1 MIQNKPLLLRALAGA
16 LICIPVYA
24 SAGNASYYNTS
35 TEAKVFPW
43 KKNKKKE
50 TTEEV
55 SKTDFEKIASES
67 NLVSRGMFNVY
78 AQDGKYYF
86 EIPVSLLQ
94 RDMLVVNK
102 LQRVP
107 FELNDAGVNRG
118 TNYETQM
125 IRFEWNKEEKKIRV
139 RQSRP
144 LPESPENDAITRSV
158 RDNFISPLIADF
170 KLEACNADSTS
181 VIIQINDIYDG
192 SETSINNVFDN
203 INLGT
208 SAVKDLSRIM
218 SIKAF
223 PNNIVATSEL
233 TTKVREGMSAVNV
246 TVEVSSSLV
255 LLPEKPMMGR
265 LDDPKV
271 GYFTKDLLYFSDS
284 QQKTE
289 EKKYIT
295 RWRLEPKPENREAYL
310 RGELVEPEK
319 PIVFYIENS
328 TPYRWRKYIKQGIED
343 WQVAFERAGFKNAII
358 AKELPPEKPIV
369 FYIENSTPYRWRK
382 YIKQGIEDWQV
393 AFERAGFKNAIIAK
407 ELPDSIAANA
417 DDINYSVVTYA
428 ASSKANAMGP
438 SILDPRSGE
447 ILEADIMWWHNVI
460 SMVQEWITVQ
470 TGAIDPKARGTKLPD
485 EMMGDAIR
493 FVACHEVGHS
503 LGLRHN
509 MMGSWTFPTDSLR
522 SKSFTDKMNSTAS
535 SIMDYARYNY
545 VAQPG
550 DGVTAVSPH
559 IGPYDIFAIEYGY
572 RWYGLPTPEAEKD
585 VLYDFLN
592 KHNGRLYKYSE
603 AQDPRSAVDPR
614 AQNEDLG
621 DDPVRSS
628 ELGIA
633 NLKRIVPEIIKWTTT
648 GEKGQ
653 TYEEASRLYYAVI
666 TQWNNYLYHVMA
678 NIGGIY
684 IENTTVGDGV
694 KTYTYVEK
702 EKQEAS
708 LDFLLN
714 EVLCYPRWLFD
725 TEISDYTFLLRKNPT
740 GVIEYA
746 PSQILKNTQGYIFWD
761 LLSNDRLMRMLE
773 NELKNG
779 KKAFTVVEMMDK
791 MHNSIFATTIKGGT
805 PDVMERNLQKGF
817 LDALITAAAESEG
830 VKINKQLTATSG
842 NPYLF
847 HHTPWCS
854 HNEFAIE
861 QAERM
866 GARRELSFYGGQVN
880 RISDAISV
888 KRGELLRI
896 KKLLESR
903 RNTSDTAARYHY
915 DDMILRI
922 NTALG
927 LKD

>member
-24 SAGNASYYNTS
+24 SAGNASYYNAS

-208 SAVKDLSRIM
+208 SAIKDLSRIM

-295 RWRLEPKPENREAYL
+295 RWRLEPKPEDREAYL
-310 RGELVEPEK
+310 RGELVE
-319 PIVFYIENS
+319 
-328 TPYRWRKYIKQGIED
+328 
-343 WQVAFERAGFKNAII
+343 
-358 AKELPPEKPIV
+358 PEKPIV

-628 ELGIA
+628 KLGIA

-854 HNEFAIE
+854 HDEFAIE

-903 RNTSDTAARYHY
+903 RNTSDTATRYHY

>member
-24 SAGNASYYNTS
+24 SAGNASYYNAS

-208 SAVKDLSRIM
+208 SAIKDLSRIM

-310 RGELVEPEK
+310 RGELVE
-319 PIVFYIENS
+319 
-328 TPYRWRKYIKQGIED
+328 
-343 WQVAFERAGFKNAII
+343 
-358 AKELPPEKPIV
+358 PEKPIV

-854 HNEFAIE
+854 HDEFAIE

>member
-24 SAGNASYYNTS
+24 SAGNASYYNAS

-208 SAVKDLSRIM
+208 SAIKDLSRIM

-295 RWRLEPKPENREAYL
+295 RWRLEPKPEDREAYL
-310 RGELVEPEK
+310 RGELVE
-319 PIVFYIENS
+319 
-328 TPYRWRKYIKQGIED
+328 
-343 WQVAFERAGFKNAII
+343 
-358 AKELPPEKPIV
+358 PEKPIV

-854 HNEFAIE
+854 HDEFAIE

-896 KKLLESR
+896 KKLLDSR

>member
-24 SAGNASYYNTS
+24 SAGNASYYNAS

-170 KLEACNADSTS
+170 KLEACNTDSTA

-208 SAVKDLSRIM
+208 SAIKDLSRIM

-295 RWRLEPKPENREAYL
+295 RWRLEPKLEDREAYL
-310 RGELVEPEK
+310 RGELVE
-319 PIVFYIENS
+319 
-328 TPYRWRKYIKQGIED
+328 
-343 WQVAFERAGFKNAII
+343 
-358 AKELPPEKPIV
+358 PEKPIV

-854 HNEFAIE
+854 HDEFAIE

>member
-24 SAGNASYYNTS
+24 SAGNASYYNAS

-208 SAVKDLSRIM
+208 SAIKDLSRIM

-295 RWRLEPKPENREAYL
+295 RWRLEPKPEDREAYL
-310 RGELVEPEK
+310 RGELVE
-319 PIVFYIENS
+319 
-328 TPYRWRKYIKQGIED
+328 
-343 WQVAFERAGFKNAII
+343 
-358 AKELPPEKPIV
+358 PEKPIV

-621 DDPVRSS
+621 DDSVRSS

-740 GVIEYA
+740 RVIEYA

-854 HNEFAIE
+854 HDEFAIE

-903 RNTSDTAARYHY
+903 RNTSDTATRYHY

>member
-24 SAGNASYYNTS
+24 SAGNASYYNAS

-208 SAVKDLSRIM
+208 SAIKDLSRIM

-295 RWRLEPKPENREAYL
+295 RWRLEPKPEDREAYL

-343 WQVAFERAGFKNAII
+343 WQVAFK
-358 AKELPPEKPIV
+358 
-369 FYIENSTPYRWRK
+369 
-382 YIKQGIEDWQV
+382 
-393 AFERAGFKNAIIAK
+393 RAGFKNAIIAK

-854 HNEFAIE
+854 HDEFAIE

>member
-24 SAGNASYYNTS
+24 SAGNASYYNAS

-170 KLEACNADSTS
+170 KLEACNADSTA

-208 SAVKDLSRIM
+208 SAIKDLSRIM

-295 RWRLEPKPENREAYL
+295 RWRLEPKPEDREAYL

-358 AKELPPEKPIV
+358 AKELP
-369 FYIENSTPYRWRK
+369 
-382 YIKQGIEDWQV
+382 
-393 AFERAGFKNAIIAK
+393 
-407 ELPDSIAANA
+407 DSIATNA

>member
-358 AKELPPEKPIV
+358 AKELP
-369 FYIENSTPYRWRK
+369 
-382 YIKQGIEDWQV
+382 
-393 AFERAGFKNAIIAK
+393 
-407 ELPDSIAANA
+407 DSIAANA

-460 SMVQEWITVQ
+460 SQEWITVQ

>member
-271 GYFTKDLLYFSDS
+271 GYFTKNLLYFSDS

-358 AKELPPEKPIV
+358 AKELP
-369 FYIENSTPYRWRK
+369 
-382 YIKQGIEDWQV
+382 
-393 AFERAGFKNAIIAK
+393 
-407 ELPDSIAANA
+407 DSIAVNA

>member
-1 MIQNKPLLLRALAGA
+1 MTLNRILWTTVLVGATLAMPL
-16 LICIPVYA
+16 
-24 SAGNASYYNTS
+24 NASLNYNEEYHVLETPGL
-35 TEAKVFPW
+35 F
-43 KKNKKKE
+43 KKKKVE
-50 TTEEV
+50 KDTASV
-55 SKTDFEKIASES
+55 KSDYEKIASES
-67 NLVSRGMFNVY
+67 HLQGRGMFNVY
-78 AQDGKYYF
+78 KQDSKYFF
-86 EIPVSLLQ
+86 EIPVALLE

-107 FELNDAGVNRG
+107 LELNDAGVNRG

-125 IRFEWNKEEKKIRV
+125 VRFEWDKAAKKILV
-139 RQSRP
+139 RQMRP
-144 LPESPENDAITRSV
+144 MPESPKQDAITRSV
-158 RDNFISPLIADF
+158 QNNFISPLIADF
-170 KLEACNADSTS
+170 KIEACHPDSTS
-181 VIIQINDIYDG
+181 VLIQVNDIYDG

-208 SAVKDLSRIM
+208 SAVKGLSRIR

-223 PNNIVATSEL
+223 PNNVVATSEL
-233 TTKVREGMSAVNV
+233 TTKVHEGMSSVNV

-255 LLPEKPMMGR
+255 LLPEQPMMGR
-265 LDDPKV
+265 LDNPKV
-271 GYFTKDLLYFSDS
+271 GYFTKDLLYFSDA

-295 RWRLEPKPENREAYL
+295 RWRLEPKPEDREAYL
-310 RGELVEPEK
+310 RGELVEPAK
-319 PIVFYIENS
+319 PIVFYIEDA

-358 AKELPPEKPIV
+358 AK
-369 FYIENSTPYRWRK
+369 
-382 YIKQGIEDWQV
+382 D
-393 AFERAGFKNAIIAK
+393 
-407 ELPDSIAANA
+407 LPDSIAADT
-417 DDINYSVVTYA
+417 DDINYSVLTYA

-470 TGAIDPKARGTKLPD
+470 TGAINSEARGIKLPD
-485 EMMGDAIR
+485 DMMGDAIR

-522 SKSFTDKMNSTAS
+522 SKTFTDKMNSTAS

-559 IGPYDIFAIEYGY
+559 IGPYDMFAIEYGY

-585 VLYDFLN
+585 VLYDFLSR
-592 KHNGRLYKYSE
+592 HTDRLYKYSE
-603 AQDPRSAVDPR
+603 AQDPRAAVDPR

-628 ELGIA
+628 QLGIA
-633 NLKRIVPEIIKWTTT
+633 NLKRIVPQIIQWTTT

-666 TQWNNYLYHVMA
+666 MQWNNYLYHVMA

-694 KTYTYVEK
+694 KTYTFVEK
-702 EKQEAS
+702 EKQEAA
-708 LDFLLN
+708 LDFLLD

-725 TEISDYTFLLRKNPT
+725 TDISDYTFLLRKNPN

-746 PSQILKNTQGYIFWD
+746 PNQILKNTQGYIFWD

-779 KKAFTVVEMMDK
+779 KKAFTVVELMDK
-791 MHNSIFATTIKGGT
+791 MHKSIFATTIKGGT

-830 VKINKQLTATSG
+830 VKINKHLVTSG
-842 NPYLF
+842 NPYLL
-847 HHTPWCS
+847 HDHPRCS
-854 HNEFAIE
+854 CDEFTFE
-861 QAERM
+861 HAERM
-866 GARRELSFYGGQVN
+866 GAKRELSFYGGQVN

-896 KKLLESR
+896 KQLLEAR
-903 RNTSDTAARYHY
+903 RNGADTATRYHY

-927 LKD
+927 L

>member
-1 MIQNKPLLLRALAGA
+1 MIQNKSLLLRALAGA

-24 SAGNASYYNTS
+24 SAGNASYYNAS

-170 KLEACNADSTS
+170 KLEACNADSTA

-208 SAVKDLSRIM
+208 SAIKDLSRIM

-295 RWRLEPKPENREAYL
+295 RWRLEPKPEDREAYL
-310 RGELVEPEK
+310 RGELVE
-319 PIVFYIENS
+319 S
-328 TPYRWRKYIKQGIED
+328 
-343 WQVAFERAGFKNAII
+343 
-358 AKELPPEKPIV
+358 EKPIV

>member
-24 SAGNASYYNTS
+24 SAGNASYYNAS

-170 KLEACNADSTS
+170 KLEACNTDSTA

-208 SAVKDLSRIM
+208 SAIKDLSRIM

-295 RWRLEPKPENREAYL
+295 RWRLEPKPEDREAYL
-310 RGELVEPEK
+310 RGELVE
-319 PIVFYIENS
+319 
-328 TPYRWRKYIKQGIED
+328 
-343 WQVAFERAGFKNAII
+343 
-358 AKELPPEKPIV
+358 PEKPIV

-791 MHNSIFATTIKGGT
+791 MHNSIFATTVKGGT

-830 VKINKQLTATSG
+830 VKINKQLTTTSG

-854 HNEFAIE
+854 HDEFAIE

>member
-24 SAGNASYYNTS
+24 SAGNASYYNAS

-170 KLEACNADSTS
+170 KLEACNADSTA

-208 SAVKDLSRIM
+208 SAIKDLSRIM

-295 RWRLEPKPENREAYL
+295 RWRLEPKPEDREAYL

-358 AKELPPEKPIV
+358 
-369 FYIENSTPYRWRK
+369 S
-382 YIKQGIEDWQV
+382 
-393 AFERAGFKNAIIAK
+393 K

-791 MHNSIFATTIKGGT
+791 MHNSIFATIIKGGT

-854 HNEFAIE
+854 HDEFAIE

>member
-24 SAGNASYYNTS
+24 SAGNASYYNAS

-170 KLEACNADSTS
+170 KLEACNADSTA

-310 RGELVEPEK
+310 RGELVE
-319 PIVFYIENS
+319 
-328 TPYRWRKYIKQGIED
+328 
-343 WQVAFERAGFKNAII
+343 
-358 AKELPPEKPIV
+358 PEKPIV

-830 VKINKQLTATSG
+830 VKINKQLTTTSG

-854 HNEFAIE
+854 HDEFAIE

-866 GARRELSFYGGQVN
+866 GARRELSFYSGQVN

>member
-24 SAGNASYYNTS
+24 SAGNASYYNAS

-208 SAVKDLSRIM
+208 SAIKDLSRIM

-295 RWRLEPKPENREAYL
+295 RWRLEPKPEDREAYL
-310 RGELVEPEK
+310 RGELVE
-319 PIVFYIENS
+319 
-328 TPYRWRKYIKQGIED
+328 
-343 WQVAFERAGFKNAII
+343 
-358 AKELPPEKPIV
+358 PEKPIV

>member
-1 MIQNKPLLLRALAGA
+1 MIQNKPLQLRALAGA

-144 LPESPENDAITRSV
+144 LPESPKNDAITRSV

-310 RGELVEPEK
+310 RGELVE
-319 PIVFYIENS
+319 
-328 TPYRWRKYIKQGIED
+328 
-343 WQVAFERAGFKNAII
+343 
-358 AKELPPEKPIV
+358 PEKPIV

>member
-1 MIQNKPLLLRALAGA
+1 MQNKPLLLRALAGA

-24 SAGNASYYNTS
+24 SAGNASYYNAS

-170 KLEACNADSTS
+170 KLEACNADSTA

-246 TVEVSSSLV
+246 TVEISSSLV

-295 RWRLEPKPENREAYL
+295 RWRLEPKPEDREAYL
-310 RGELVEPEK
+310 RGELVE
-319 PIVFYIENS
+319 
-328 TPYRWRKYIKQGIED
+328 
-343 WQVAFERAGFKNAII
+343 
-358 AKELPPEKPIV
+358 PEKPIV

-854 HNEFAIE
+854 HDEFAIE

>member
-24 SAGNASYYNTS
+24 SAGNASYYNAS

-170 KLEACNADSTS
+170 KLEACNTDSTA

-208 SAVKDLSRIM
+208 SAIKDLSRIM

-295 RWRLEPKPENREAYL
+295 RWRLEPKPEDREAYL

-343 WQVAFERAGFKNAII
+343 WQI
-358 AKELPPEKPIV
+358 
-369 FYIENSTPYRWRK
+369 
-382 YIKQGIEDWQV
+382 

-854 HNEFAIE
+854 HDEFAIE

>member
-86 EIPVSLLQ
+86 EIPASLLQ

-218 SIKAF
+218 SIKAL

-358 AKELPPEKPIV
+358 AKELP
-369 FYIENSTPYRWRK
+369 
-382 YIKQGIEDWQV
+382 
-393 AFERAGFKNAIIAK
+393 
-407 ELPDSIAANA
+407 DSIAENA

>member
-1 MIQNKPLLLRALAGA
+1 MIQNTPLLLRALAGA

-310 RGELVEPEK
+310 RGELVE
-319 PIVFYIENS
+319 
-328 TPYRWRKYIKQGIED
+328 
-343 WQVAFERAGFKNAII
+343 
-358 AKELPPEKPIV
+358 PEKPIV

>member
-1 MIQNKPLLLRALAGA
+1 MIQNKPLLLRALAGT

-310 RGELVEPEK
+310 RGELVE
-319 PIVFYIENS
+319 
-328 TPYRWRKYIKQGIED
+328 
-343 WQVAFERAGFKNAII
+343 
-358 AKELPPEKPIV
+358 PEKPIV

>member
-24 SAGNASYYNTS
+24 SAGNASYYNAS

-208 SAVKDLSRIM
+208 SAIKDLSRIM

-295 RWRLEPKPENREAYL
+295 RWRLEPKPEDREAYL
-310 RGELVEPEK
+310 RGELVE
-319 PIVFYIENS
+319 
-328 TPYRWRKYIKQGIED
+328 
-343 WQVAFERAGFKNAII
+343 
-358 AKELPPEKPIV
+358 PEKPIV

-592 KHNGRLYKYSE
+592 EHNGRLYKYSE

-791 MHNSIFATTIKGGT
+791 IHNSIFATTIKGGA

-854 HNEFAIE
+854 HDEFAIE

>member
-24 SAGNASYYNTS
+24 SAGNASYYNAS

-67 NLVSRGMFNVY
+67 NLISRGMFNVY

-170 KLEACNADSTS
+170 KLEACNADSTA

-208 SAVKDLSRIM
+208 SAIKDLSRIM

-295 RWRLEPKPENREAYL
+295 RWRLEPKPEDREAYL
-310 RGELVEPEK
+310 RGELVE
-319 PIVFYIENS
+319 
-328 TPYRWRKYIKQGIED
+328 
-343 WQVAFERAGFKNAII
+343 
-358 AKELPPEKPIV
+358 PEKPIV

>member
-218 SIKAF
+218 SIKAL

-358 AKELPPEKPIV
+358 AKELP
-369 FYIENSTPYRWRK
+369 
-382 YIKQGIEDWQV
+382 
-393 AFERAGFKNAIIAK
+393 
-407 ELPDSIAANA
+407 DSIAENA

>member
-24 SAGNASYYNTS
+24 SAGNASYYNAS

-67 NLVSRGMFNVY
+67 NLISRGMFNVY

-170 KLEACNADSTS
+170 KLEACNADSTA

-208 SAVKDLSRIM
+208 SAIKDLSRIM

-295 RWRLEPKPENREAYL
+295 RWRLEPKPEDREAYL
-310 RGELVEPEK
+310 RGELVE
-319 PIVFYIENS
+319 
-328 TPYRWRKYIKQGIED
+328 
-343 WQVAFERAGFKNAII
+343 
-358 AKELPPEKPIV
+358 PEKPIV

-830 VKINKQLTATSG
+830 VKINKQLTTTSG

-854 HNEFAIE
+854 HDEFAIE

>member
-24 SAGNASYYNTS
+24 SAGNTSYYNAS

-170 KLEACNADSTS
+170 KLEACNADSTA

-208 SAVKDLSRIM
+208 SAIKDLSRIM

-255 LLPEKPMMGR
+255 LLSEKPMMGR

-295 RWRLEPKPENREAYL
+295 RWRLEPKPEDREAYL
-310 RGELVEPEK
+310 RGELVE
-319 PIVFYIENS
+319 
-328 TPYRWRKYIKQGIED
+328 
-343 WQVAFERAGFKNAII
+343 
-358 AKELPPEKPIV
+358 PEKPIV

-854 HNEFAIE
+854 HDEFAIE

>member
-24 SAGNASYYNTS
+24 SAGNASYYNAS

-170 KLEACNADSTS
+170 KLEACNADSTA

-208 SAVKDLSRIM
+208 SAIKDLSRIM

-295 RWRLEPKPENREAYL
+295 RWRLEPKPEDREAYL
-310 RGELVEPEK
+310 RGELVE
-319 PIVFYIENS
+319 
-328 TPYRWRKYIKQGIED
+328 
-343 WQVAFERAGFKNAII
+343 
-358 AKELPPEKPIV
+358 PEKPIV

-854 HNEFAIE
+854 HDEFAIE

-866 GARRELSFYGGQVN
+866 GAKRELSFYGGQVN

>member
-358 AKELPPEKPIV
+358 AKELP
-369 FYIENSTPYRWRK
+369 
-382 YIKQGIEDWQV
+382 
-393 AFERAGFKNAIIAK
+393 
-407 ELPDSIAANA
+407 DSIAVNA

-447 ILEADIMWWHNVI
+447 ILEAVIMSWHHVI

-470 TGAIDPKARGTKLPD
+470 TGAIDPKARGTKLPE

>member
-24 SAGNASYYNTS
+24 SAGNASYYNAS

-67 NLVSRGMFNVY
+67 NLISRGMFNVY

-170 KLEACNADSTS
+170 KLEACNADSTA

-208 SAVKDLSRIM
+208 SAIKDLSRIM

-295 RWRLEPKPENREAYL
+295 RWRLEPKPEDREAYL
-310 RGELVEPEK
+310 RGELVE
-319 PIVFYIENS
+319 
-328 TPYRWRKYIKQGIED
+328 
-343 WQVAFERAGFKNAII
+343 
-358 AKELPPEKPIV
+358 PEKPIV

-470 TGAIDPKARGTKLPD
+470 TGTIDPKARGTKLPD

-854 HNEFAIE
+854 HDEFAIE

>member
-358 AKELPPEKPIV
+358 AKELP
-369 FYIENSTPYRWRK
+369 
-382 YIKQGIEDWQV
+382 
-393 AFERAGFKNAIIAK
+393 
-407 ELPDSIAANA
+407 DSIAVNA

>member
-24 SAGNASYYNTS
+24 SAGNASYYNAS

-170 KLEACNADSTS
+170 KLEACNSDSTS

-295 RWRLEPKPENREAYL
+295 RWRLEPKPEDREAYL
-310 RGELVEPEK
+310 RGELVE
-319 PIVFYIENS
+319 
-328 TPYRWRKYIKQGIED
+328 
-343 WQVAFERAGFKNAII
+343 
-358 AKELPPEKPIV
+358 PEKPIV

-592 KHNGRLYKYSE
+592 KHNERLYKYSE

-830 VKINKQLTATSG
+830 VKINKQLTTTSG

-854 HNEFAIE
+854 HDEFAIE

>member
-24 SAGNASYYNTS
+24 SAGNASYYNAS

-170 KLEACNADSTS
+170 KQEACNADSTA

-208 SAVKDLSRIM
+208 SAIKDLSRIM

-295 RWRLEPKPENREAYL
+295 RWRLEPKPEDREAYL

-358 AKELPPEKPIV
+358 AKELP
-369 FYIENSTPYRWRK
+369 
-382 YIKQGIEDWQV
+382 
-393 AFERAGFKNAIIAK
+393 
-407 ELPDSIAANA
+407 DSIATNA

-854 HNEFAIE
+854 HDEFAIE

-866 GARRELSFYGGQVN
+866 GAKRELSFYGGQVN

>member
-24 SAGNASYYNTS
+24 SAGNASYYNAS

-170 KLEACNADSTS
+170 KLEACNTDSTA

-208 SAVKDLSRIM
+208 SAIKDLSRIM

-295 RWRLEPKPENREAYL
+295 RWRLEPKPEDREAYL
-310 RGELVEPEK
+310 RGELVE
-319 PIVFYIENS
+319 
-328 TPYRWRKYIKQGIED
+328 
-343 WQVAFERAGFKNAII
+343 
-358 AKELPPEKPIV
+358 PEKPIV

>member
-24 SAGNASYYNTS
+24 SAGNASYYNAS

-170 KLEACNADSTS
+170 KLEACNADSTA

-295 RWRLEPKPENREAYL
+295 RWRLEPKPEDREAYL
-310 RGELVEPEK
+310 RGELVE
-319 PIVFYIENS
+319 
-328 TPYRWRKYIKQGIED
+328 
-343 WQVAFERAGFKNAII
+343 
-358 AKELPPEKPIV
+358 PEKPIV

-854 HNEFAIE
+854 HDEFAIE

-866 GARRELSFYGGQVN
+866 GAKRELSFYGGQVN

>member
-24 SAGNASYYNTS
+24 SAGNASYYNAS

-170 KLEACNADSTS
+170 KLEACNADSTA

-208 SAVKDLSRIM
+208 SAIKDLSRIM

-295 RWRLEPKPENREAYL
+295 RWRLEPKPEDREAYL

-343 WQVAFERAGFKNAII
+343 WQVAFEH
-358 AKELPPEKPIV
+358 
-369 FYIENSTPYRWRK
+369 
-382 YIKQGIEDWQV
+382 
-393 AFERAGFKNAIIAK
+393 AGFKNAIIAK

-509 MMGSWTFPTDSLR
+509 MMGSWTFHTDSLR

-830 VKINKQLTATSG
+830 VKINKQLTTTSG

-854 HNEFAIE
+854 HDEFAIE

>member
-24 SAGNASYYNTS
+24 SAGNASYYNAS

-170 KLEACNADSTS
+170 KLEACNADSTA

-208 SAVKDLSRIM
+208 SAIKDLSRIM

-255 LLPEKPMMGR
+255 LLPEKPMIGR

-295 RWRLEPKPENREAYL
+295 RWRLEPKPEDREAYL
-310 RGELVEPEK
+310 RGELVE
-319 PIVFYIENS
+319 
-328 TPYRWRKYIKQGIED
+328 
-343 WQVAFERAGFKNAII
+343 
-358 AKELPPEKPIV
+358 PEKPIV

-854 HNEFAIE
+854 HDEFAIE

>member
-24 SAGNASYYNTS
+24 SAGNASYYNAS

-170 KLEACNADSTS
+170 KLEACNADSTA

-295 RWRLEPKPENREAYL
+295 RWRLEPKPEDREAYL
-310 RGELVEPEK
+310 RGELVE
-319 PIVFYIENS
+319 
-328 TPYRWRKYIKQGIED
+328 
-343 WQVAFERAGFKNAII
+343 
-358 AKELPPEKPIV
+358 PEKPIV

-628 ELGIA
+628 EQGIA

-854 HNEFAIE
+854 HDEFAIE